1 LTALPNRATS
11 RDRLSRLPVFLL
23 LGLLTMVATPARA
36 ELRVAYD
43 APASCPG
50 EAEFGSE
57 FARSMQGSAV
67 AARDFAYEVTIGA
80 EPDGYRG
87 TLRVVAPTPSESL
100 RQVRDSDCRAVVRA
114 LAFIAA
120 VLADPDVAT
129 RGVAADAPANPESDP
144 PASLP
149 AAPATEPA
157 SPKPLPPPV
166 GATPRARG
174 REIAPEREHGRSPS
188 TVARA
193 HSTRFRAGISAAAV
207 AETALVPELALGPR
221 LGLFARRGAL
231 LALLSLTFGSS
242 ERLSASVGSAELR
255 WLRGRLEGC
264 AAFPASRL
272 LEVHGCASFDGG
284 ILEGAGQNAPFTDTR
299 RAAWLAPGAL
309 GRVSLALGQ
318 RLDLS
323 AELGSFVPLVRPRFL
338 IETPEGQELL
348 HAVPILGFSAGLGL
362 AVYLL

>member
-1 LTALPNRATS
+1 VS
-11 RDRLSRLPVFLL
+11 RSPVFLL
-23 LGLLTMVATPARA
+23 LGLLTMVATSARA

-43 APASCPG
+43 APATCPG

-67 AARDFAYEVTIGA
+67 AARDFAYEVRIGA

-100 RQVRDSDCRAVVRA
+100 REVRDGDCQAVVRA

-129 RGVAADAPANPESDP
+129 RAAPADTRAAPESDAPASAPAP
-144 PASLP
+144 PAK
-149 AAPATEPA
+149 EPA

-174 REIAPEREHGRSPS
+174 REIAPRKEHDSPEKA
-188 TVARA
+188 VARA
-193 HSTRFRAGISAAAV
+193 RSTRFRAGISAGAV

-221 LGLFARRGAL
+221 LGLLARRGSL
-231 LALLSLTFGSS
+231 LTAVSLTFGGS

-264 AAFPASRL
+264 AALPASLL
-272 LEVHGCASFDGG
+272 LELQGCASFDGG

-299 RAAWLAPGAL
+299 RAAWFAPGVL
-309 GRVSLALGQ
+309 GRVSLALAE

-338 IETPEGQELL
+338 IETPEGRELL
-348 HAVPILGFSAGLGL
+348 HAVPPLGFSAGLGL
-362 AVYLL
+362 VVYLL